1 VPCYNYGHY
10 LANTLESLLAQSWQF
25 WECIIV
31 DDGSNDNTMQVATSF
46 ANQDVRFHYIHQRNQ
61 GLSAARNTG
70 IRTCKG
76 SYIQFLDADD
86 MLEAKKMELQLSY
99 LEQHHD
105 VDIVYG
111 NVRYFNEQASTSTPA
126 QIDEQRIIG
135 VSNVSG
141 SGKEILHPLIQ
152 GNIMVVNAPLIRKK
166 VLEDVGWFKQHLSG
180 YEDWD
185 YWIRCAI
192 SGKRFQYLNEDNTL
206 ALVRVHKSSMSH
218 NILPMLMS
226 HIEIREQLQQTLL
239 HSDLRKEND
248 YRIGLVIAKI
258 AQFEFANGDMYHGL
272 HHAILAIWR
281 SHVNYRIILYL
292 FAPLLPEKVAKELKS
307 ILNRL
312 HVLP

>member
-166 VLEDVGWFKQHLSG
+166 YLRMSAGSSSTCLATKTGIIGSDALSPG
-180 YEDWD
+180 S
-185 YWIRCAI
+185 A
-192 SGKRFQYLNEDNTL
+192 SNT
-206 ALVRVHKSSMSH
+206 
-218 NILPMLMS
+218 
-226 HIEIREQLQQTLL
+226 
-239 HSDLRKEND
+239 
-248 YRIGLVIAKI
+248 
-258 AQFEFANGDMYHGL
+258 
-272 HHAILAIWR
+272 
-281 SHVNYRIILYL
+281 
-292 FAPLLPEKVAKELKS
+292 
-307 ILNRL
+307 
-312 HVLP
+312 